1 MAVSDKLLLSTSSTE
16 TDWRDVLYDV
26 VAEWIETDLIQDF

>member
-26 VAEWIETDLIQDF
+26 AEWIETDLIQDF